1 MMQAIEFWFDFV
13 SPYAYIAAQSV
24 EQLAARYGRT
34 VNWQPVLL
42 GAVFRETGSGPLTM
56 RPPVMA
62 NYFRHDFERS
72 ARFAGQSLRL
82 PDNFPVSTHNTA
94 RVCLWL
100 KQQAPHLT
108 GEFVRRVT
116 SAYFNGDVP
125 VNDPAWLADVV
136 SGLGLDGQSAIAACA
151 DPHWKD
157 ALRDQCETAIA
168 RGIFGAP
175 WIVVDGESFWGNDRL
190 PQVERWLAQGS
201 F

>member
-72 ARFAGQSLRL
+72 ARFAGLSLCL

-125 VNDPAWLADVV
+125 VNDSAWLADVV

-175 WIVVDGESFWGNDRL
+175 WIIVDGESFWGNDRL

>member
-72 ARFAGQSLRL
+72 ARFAGLSLRL
-82 PDNFPVSTHNTA
+82 PDNFLSVHTILH
-94 RVCLWL
+94 VCLWL

-116 SAYFNGDVP
+116 RAYFNGDVP
-125 VNDPAWLADVV
+125 VNDSAWLADLV
-136 SGLGLDGQSAIAACA
+136 SNLGLDGQSAVAACA
-151 DPHWKD
+151 DPY
-157 ALRDQCETAIA
+157 
-168 RGIFGAP
+168 
-175 WIVVDGESFWGNDRL
+175 
-190 PQVERWLAQGS
+190 
-201 F
+201 